1 MYSPRKSR
9 IARPIYDYHEELGR
23 LSGLLPSKKA
33 AFLNFLMAAKKVLAC
48 RGGIIPSDSHQG
60 RTKETGSHH
69 QRAHQPQT
77 AGKGFFIS
85 RVFNSG

>member
-1 MYSPRKSR
+1 MYSPPKSR
-9 IARPIYDYHEELGR
+9 IARPIVDYHEELGR

-33 AFLNFLMAAKKVLAC
+33 AFLNFLIAANKVLAC
-48 RGGIIPSDSHQG
+48 RGGIIPSDSQG

-69 QRAHQPQT
+69 QRAHHPQT